1 MSSGADNKSPS
12 RRGAT
17 GLGVPPATPLV
28 EMSSISKH
36 FPGVQALSGVDLGI
50 VPGEIVGVAGENG
63 SGKSTLMK
71 VLAGSYRPDAGSIS
85 IAGDAVT
92 FSSPADALNRGIGLV
107 AQEVQVHADLTVA
120 ENLLFGQMPRT
131 RLRTIRWRA
140 AQEEA
145 ERILGSLDLKISP
158 TARLGSLPLYQQHMI
173 SIARMLNRRP
183 RVLILDEPTA
193 SLPLDQVETL
203 MRVLRTLR
211 EDGTSV
217 VYITHRLR
225 EYFEICDRLVVL
237 RDGVHVADR
246 RAAETDED
254 ELVALMVGRNLSS
267 IFIRPDDRERSMSA
281 EPKVALRTSDLSAVG
296 KIAGIDLEVGR
307 GEILGIAGQAGSG
320 RSTLARA
327 LFGAIP
333 SQGTVEVAGRT
344 LKLRSPKDA
353 IAAGIGFVPDDRK
366 GQGLVL
372 SSSVGENITMASW
385 DQMGRF
391 GFRGFGDESSLIRDS
406 FERLRIKAAS
416 PAVGVDTL
424 SGGNQQKIVIA
435 KWVARGLDVLIL
447 DEPTRGVDVG
457 AKDEIYRLLEQLA
470 ARGTAIVVCSSEL
483 LELLRLSDRIA
494 VMQRG
499 RIVGEQSGA
508 EATEASITA
517 MAFKG
522 AREPEG
528 TV

>member
-1 MSSGADNKSPS
+1 MTSDAEMQGPPRDRAAGP
-12 RRGAT
+12 
-17 GLGVPPATPLV
+17 GVPPAPLV
-28 EMSSISKH
+28 ELISIGKH
-36 FPGVQALSGVDLGI
+36 FPGVQALSDVDLTIGT
-50 VPGEIVGVAGENG
+50 GEIVGVAGENG

-71 VLAGSYRPDAGSIS
+71 VLAGSYQPDAGTVA
-85 IAGDAVT
+85 IAGEPVA

-120 ENLLFGQMPRT
+120 ENLLFGRMPRT
-131 RLRTIRWRA
+131 RLRTIRWGA
-140 AQEEA
+140 ARQEA
-145 ERILGSLDLKISP
+145 ERILAALGLRIAPSV
-158 TARLGSLPLYQQHMI
+158 RLGRLPLYQQHLI
-173 SIARMLNRRP
+173 SIAKMLQRRP

-203 MRVLRTLR
+203 MKALRALR
-211 EDGTSV
+211 QEGTAV

-225 EYFEICDRLVVL
+225 EYFELCDRLVVL
-237 RDGVHVADR
+237 RDGAHVADR
-246 RAAETDED
+246 RVAETNED
-254 ELVALMVGRNLSS
+254 ELVELMVGRNLSS
-267 IFIRPDDRERSMSA
+267 IFVRPADRVRPDDA
-281 EPKVALRTSDLSAVG
+281 GADLALRTSGLAAAG
-296 KIAGIDLEVGR
+296 KIGGIDLAVR
-307 GEILGIAGQAGSG
+307 SGEILGIAGQAGSG

-333 SQGTVEVAGRT
+333 SKGTVEVGGRPVR
-344 LKLRSPKDA
+344 LRSPKDA

-372 SSSVGENITMASW
+372 SASVGENITMASW

-391 GFRGFGDESSLIRDS
+391 GFRDFGDESALVRDS
-406 FERLRIKAAS
+406 FERLRIKA
-416 PAVGVDTL
+416 PAATTCVDTL

-435 KWVARGLDVLIL
+435 KWVARGLRVLIL

-457 AKDEIYRLLEQLA
+457 AKDEIYRLLEGLA

-483 LELLRLSDRIA
+483 LELLRLADRIA
-494 VMQRG
+494 VMRRG
-499 RIVGEQSGA
+499 RVVGEQLGE
-508 EATEASITA
+508 EATEASVTA